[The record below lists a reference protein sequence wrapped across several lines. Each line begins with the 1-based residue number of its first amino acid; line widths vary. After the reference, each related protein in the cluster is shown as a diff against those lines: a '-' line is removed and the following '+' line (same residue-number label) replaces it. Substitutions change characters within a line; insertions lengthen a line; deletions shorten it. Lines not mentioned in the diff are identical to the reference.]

1 MQRVTVS
8 IDDELMVDLDR
19 IIASRGYQNRS
30 EAVRDLVRSGIRQA
44 IEDLGEPGPCVASL
58 TYVYDHEE
66 RELAK
71 RLTRAFHHHH
81 DLALA
86 SLHVHLDHAT
96 CMEVAILKG
105 PSAAVHH
112 LAEHVIA
119 ERGVRHGRLVTMPA
133 GETGAGEKPV
143 APHSHSH
150 D

>member
-44 IEDLGEPGPCVASL
+44 VDDLGGEQSHCVASL

-66 RELAK
+66 RELSK

-96 CMEVAILKG
+96 CMEVTVLKG
-105 PSAAVHH
+105 PSAEVQH

-133 GETGAGEKPV
+133 NHAEPGKTTLTGG
-143 APHSHSH
+143 HSK
-150 D
+150 

>member
-44 IEDLGEPGPCVASL
+44 VDDLGGEQSHCVASL

-66 RELAK
+66 RELSK
-71 RLTRAFHHHH
+71 RLTRAFHQHH

-86 SLHVHLDHAT
+86 SLHVHLDNAT
-96 CMEVAILKG
+96 CMEVTVLKG
-105 PSAAVHH
+105 PSAQVQH

-119 ERGVRHGRLVTMPA
+119 ERGVRYGRLVSMPVGPNDPGVETMHHRH
-133 GETGAGEKPV
+133 E
-143 APHSHSH
+143 
-150 D
+150 

>member
-19 IIASRGYQNRS
+19 IIVSRGYQNRS

-44 IEDLGEPGPCVASL
+44 VDDLGGRQGHCVASL

-66 RELAK
+66 RELSK
-71 RLTRAFHHHH
+71 RLTRAFHQHH

-86 SLHVHLDHAT
+86 SLHVHLDNAT
-96 CMEVAILKG
+96 CMEVTVLKG
-105 PSAAVHH
+105 PSAQVQH

-119 ERGVRHGRLVTMPA
+119 ERGVRYGRLVSMPVGPNDPGVETMHHRH
-133 GETGAGEKPV
+133 E
-143 APHSHSH
+143 
-150 D
+150 